1 MVKDV
6 ETGVWWAKQDGK
18 GPWYE
23 RRPGRGREARANGT
37 GAPTPGP
44 SYAIDQNLRVAV
56 ELTEPDLEA
65 AFVRDGIDLCLL
77 VYAIV
82 DGIAGV

>member
-6 ETGVWWAKQDGK
+6 ETASDGPSRDGK
-18 GPWYE
+18 GSWHE
-23 RRPGRGREARANGT
+23 MRLGRGREARANGT

-65 AFVRDGIDLCLL
+65 AFVRDGIDLCRL
-77 VYAIV
+77 VDAIV
-82 DGIAGV
+82 DGIAGI